1 MNGKSQLLT
10 NKNRL
15 FETNGSWK
23 QMKRMCLKW
32 WLSFLFF
39 LFKIAWIWNRNK
51 RLFLSI
57 SRFFFHS
64 LILEFHALMFFFTC
78 FDILSSN
85 FPAIFKGL
93 LKHPAPLMILKN
105 LPLTQLMIA
114 RSLTMVSFGRM
125 DLSKYQFIFFPLFF
139 SWTIIFFW

>member
-1 MNGKSQLLT
+1 MFKNGD
-10 NKNRL
+10 
-15 FETNGSWK
+15 
-23 QMKRMCLKW
+23 
-32 WLSFLFF
+32 FL
-39 LFKIAWIWNRNK
+39 I
-51 RLFLSI
+51 
-57 SRFFFHS
+57 FFFCSKLHESEIEIKDYFYLSRGFFS
-64 LILEFHALMFFFTC
+64 LANFRISCIDVFFTY

-139 SWTIIFFW
+139 S

>member
-23 QMKRMCLKW
+23 QMKRMRLKCLKIVNF
-32 WLSFLFF
+32 FLFF

-51 RLFLSI
+51 RLCLCI
-57 SRFFFHS
+57 SRFFS
-64 LILEFHALMFFFTC
+64 LANFRISCIDVLFTC

-93 LKHPAPLMILKN
+93 LKHPAQLMIFKN
-105 LPLTQLMIA
+105 LPLTHLMIA

-125 DLSKYQFIFFPLFF
+125 DLSKYQFIFFP
-139 SWTIIFFW
+139 